1 MHTRFASEV
10 DVRDTAPPLAHK
22 ARAARAAPPSRW
34 RAVTALLAA
43 LLASGAATF
52 FGCTTPGTSSAACHT
67 VADCSNGSAPICD
80 AQSLTC
86 RACNPMQSSDD
97 VACRNG
103 HAGTPRCGPTG
114 SCVACVANADC
125 TDKIFKPSCKN
136 YTCVPCQQASDCQSF
151 ICNADSTCAQVADV
165 AFVNNKNGSCL
176 GSTHLGT
183 AEDPYCSIQDA
194 VDATTAGGKALIS
207 VAASSRAYDP
217 VKINQPG
224 IASAIYISG
233 ASSDAG
239 AVVIQGTNLEPA
251 LFVAAP
257 PGKAVAVTVRNVD
270 LVGSNLSG
278 RSIVECEQKAE
289 LTILGSRVHDGGFNG
304 ITANDCKLTLDAV
317 RIYATSTGLLVTGA
331 TYPYTISNLMSWRN
345 SVSGIA
351 FSGSSGTLRFA
362 TVYGNGSP
370 TNDKP
375 AGIDCGAGQNPVD
388 YAIVFNNI
396 TNRMNGT
403 SLTDLQLSG
412 CKLNQVVTDDT
423 KAIEA
428 IYKQQ
433 IEFVNAAGS
442 PGMIDLRLKADS
454 TFNRDCCIDKVT
466 AVSGVSHDV
475 DFQKRPAPTGGA
487 ADIGA
492 FEVQQ

>member
-1 MHTRFASEV
+1 MHTRFSSEV
-10 DVRDTAPPLAHK
+10 DVEVDVKDTA
-22 ARAARAAPPSRW
+22 RAPVG
-34 RAVTALLAA
+34 RAVVALRGAKRR
-43 LLASGAATF
+43 GAAAVLVLAGGVLALA
-52 FGCTTPGTSSAACHT
+52 GCTTPGTTAAACRT
-67 VADCSNGSAPICD
+67 VVDCTVSSAPICD
-80 AQSLTC
+80 AQSLSC
-86 RACNPMQSSDD
+86 RACNPMQSSDE

-103 HAGTPRCGPTG
+103 HPGTPRCGPSG

-125 TDKIFKPSCKN
+125 TDKILKPACKN
-136 YTCVPCQQASDCQSF
+136 FTCVPCQQASDCQSF

-165 AFVNNKNGSCL
+165 AFVNNKNGSCQ
-176 GSTHLGT
+176 GSSHLGT
-183 AEDPYCSIQDA
+183 ADDPFCSIQDA
-194 VDATTAGGKALIS
+194 VDATMTAGKALIS

-224 IASAIYISG
+224 IASTIYISG
-233 ASSDAG
+233 SSSDTG
-239 AVVIQGTNLEPA
+239 AVVIQGTNLDPA
-251 LFVAAP
+251 LYVAAP
-257 PGKAVAVTVRNVD
+257 PGKAVSVTVRNVD
-270 LVGSNLSG
+270 LVGSNLSS

-289 LTILGSRVHDGGFNG
+289 LSLISSRVHDNAFNG
-304 ITANDCKLTLDAV
+304 LTSNDCKLTMDAV

-331 TYPYTISNLMSWRN
+331 TYPYTISNLMSWSNRT
-345 SVSGIA
+345 SGIA
-351 FSGSSGTLRFA
+351 FSGSNGSLRFA

-375 AGIDCGAGQNPVD
+375 AGIDCGAGQNPID

-433 IEFVNAAGS
+433 IEFINAAGS
-442 PGMIDLRLKADS
+442 PSMIDLRLKADS

-466 AVSGVSHDV
+466 AVSGISHDV
-475 DFQKRPAPTGGA
+475 DFQKRPSPLGGA

-492 FEVQQ
+492 FEVQ